1 MRVHRRAKKD
11 TRKLGV
17 LPGSFNPLSIAH
29 VELAEAA
36 LAHVD
41 EVLYVVP
48 SALPHKE
55 YFGATLEQ
63 RIGMIE
69 AAGIAETHSIAST
82 GQPLFVDIARECGEI
97 YGPEV
102 RLLFVCGRDAA
113 ERILKWDYGRE
124 GAADE
129 MMRSFELLVAPRG
142 GALVAP
148 DRFAHRI
155 HTLEIRPGHE
165 LVSSSEIRE
174 RLKRGLPWE
183 HLVPEAI
190 VDEVRRIYS

>member
-1 MRVHRRAKKD
+1 M
-11 TRKLGV
+11 

-36 LAHVD
+36 MAQVD
-41 EVLYVVP
+41 EVLFVVP

-69 AAGIAETHSIAST
+69 AAGLAESQSIAST
-82 GQPLFVDIARECGEI
+82 GQALFVDIARECAEV
-97 YGPEV
+97 YGPDV

-113 ERILKWDYGRE
+113 ERILEWDYGRE
-124 GAADE
+124 GAVE
-129 MMRSFELLVAPRG
+129 VMMRTFELLVAPRG
-142 GALVAP
+142 GALRAP
-148 DRFAHRI
+148 DRFAGRI
-155 HTLEIRPGHE
+155 HTLDIRPGHE

-190 VDEVRRIYS
+190 VDQVKQIYS

>member
-1 MRVHRRAKKD
+1 MAQ
-11 TRKLGV
+11 
-17 LPGSFNPLSIAH
+17 
-29 VELAEAA
+29 
-36 LAHVD
+36 VD
-41 EVLYVVP
+41 EVLLVVP

-69 AAGIAETHSIAST
+69 AAGLGEAHSIAST
-82 GQPLFVDIARECGEI
+82 GQALFVDIARECGEV
-97 YGPEV
+97 YGPEI

-113 ERILKWDYGRE
+113 ERILGWDYGRE
-124 GAADE
+124 GALEE

-142 GALVAP
+142 GKLTTP
-148 DRFAHRI
+148 ERFAHRI
-155 HTLEIRPGHE
+155 HSLEIGPGHE

-190 VDEVRRIYS
+190 VDQVKQIYS

>member
-1 MRVHRRAKKD
+1 
-11 TRKLGV
+11 V
-17 LPGSFNPLSIAH
+17 LPGSFNPLTIAH

-36 LAHVD
+36 MSQVD
-41 EVLYVVP
+41 EVLLVVP

-55 YFGATLEQ
+55 YFGATLEE
-63 RIGMIE
+63 RVGMIE
-69 AAGIAETHSIAST
+69 AAGLGERHSIAST
-82 GQPLFVDIARECGEI
+82 GKSLFVDIARECGEV

-113 ERILKWDYGRE
+113 ERILEWDYGRE
-124 GAADE
+124 GAVEE

-142 GALVAP
+142 GVLAAP
-148 DRFAHRI
+148 ERFRERI
-155 HTLEIRPGHE
+155 HALDIRPGHE

-174 RLKRGLPWE
+174 RVARGIEWE

-190 VDEVRRIYS
+190 VERVRGIYS